1 MAGPSRALGNGSA
14 NFWEKLKQAAILL
27 NGGVLTFFGI
37 SLYRGDEKFYEQIA
51 MPMMRLLDPETAHNF
66 SITAAKYNLVP
77 RSRIVDP
84 VTLKTEV
91 WGRTFSNPVG
101 LAAGFD
107 KQGEAVDGLLKVGF
121 GFVEV
126 GSITPYPQKGNEKP
140 RNFRLVEDEAVI
152 NRYGF
157 NSDGHEAVYKRLH
170 HREAEPRISDLIK
183 LPHMGDARNRANV
196 NFWTEH
202 TVTWGEDRLRRESYM
217 SEQRNML
224 NINFWTHTGRE
235 EERGSDKKAARMKTR
250 RTEKAD
256 SKQERGMMGVNLG
269 KNKLSGH
276 PVADYVSGV
285 KVFGKVA
292 DYLVVN
298 VSSPNTPGLRDM
310 QGRQQLEELLDQ
322 VVAERD
328 KLRVDPK
335 PPLLVKIAPDLTD
348 KDKADIAAVVSRK
361 KGGVDGLIVCNTTVQ
376 RPDTLKSKHRG
387 EVGGLSGRPL
397 KTLAT
402 NTVRDMYRLTHGKI
416 PIIGVG
422 GISSG
427 KDAYDKV
434 KAGASL
440 VQLYSALA
448 YKGPPVVTKIKRE
461 LDELLREDGYKS
473 ISEAVGADVKDSK

>member
-1 MAGPSRALGNGSA
+1 MAAPKAAANGA
-14 NFWEKLKQAAILL
+14 KFWDNLKQAAIVI
-27 NGGVLTFFGI
+27 NGGIITFFGI
-37 SLYRGDEKFYEQIA
+37 SLYRGEEKFYANIA
-51 MPMMRLLDPETAHNF
+51 MPMTRLLDPERVHNLAV
-66 SITAAKYNLVP
+66 TAAKYKLVP
-77 RSRIVDP
+77 RPRIADP
-84 VTLKTEV
+84 PSLKSEV

-121 GFVEV
+121 GFVEI
-126 GSITPYPQKGNEKP
+126 GSITPHPQKGNDKP
-140 RNFRLVEDEAVI
+140 RVFRLVEDEAII

-157 NSDGHEAVYKRLH
+157 NSEGHEAVFRRLR
-170 HREAEPRISDLIK
+170 HREAEPKISDLIK
-183 LPHMGDARNRANV
+183 FPHMGDARNRANV

-202 TVTWGEDRLRRESYM
+202 TVTWSEERLKRATYM

-224 NINFWTHTGRE
+224 NINFWTDTVRE
-235 EERGSDKKAARMKTR
+235 EEKASARVAVREKR
-250 RTEKAD
+250 DRTELKR
-256 SKQERGMMGVNLG
+256 QERGMMGVNLG

-276 PVADYVSGV
+276 PVSDYVSGV

-292 DYLVVN
+292 DYLVIN

-310 QGRQQLEELLDQ
+310 QGRRQLEELLDQ

-328 KLRVDPK
+328 KLHVEQK

-348 KDKADIAAVVSRK
+348 KDKADIAAVVMRE

-376 RPDTLKSKHRG
+376 RPDSLQSQNKG
-387 EVGGLSGRPL
+387 EVGGLSGQPL
-397 KTLAT
+397 KTMAT
-402 NTVRDMYRLTHGKI
+402 NTVRDMYRLTQGKV

-427 KDAYDKV
+427 KDAYEKI

-440 VQLYSALA
+440 VQLYSALV
-448 YKGPPVVTKIKRE
+448 YKGPPVVSKIKRE

-473 ISEAVGADVKDSK
+473 ISEAVGADMKDSK